1 MTEKEIAACRKKIAK
16 ATEAWKEGDP
26 PVNEIISMSGFLGKA
41 KGSKQISY
49 ERGLWKE
56 GMMMA
61 KSEKEE
67 DKLRLQGKQVPDPS
81 FYVDRVLGKCRDF
94 LEEKNA
100 LAELIES
107 RGHILLLGVKCHP
120 EMAGC
125 GVEYIFGYSKRYFR
139 KHNNCKVKDLEK
151 NVRDSLSP
159 DVITSP
165 RMWKFERRTWL
176 YQQMYLDIH
185 DANTDIDYNVSYEFL
200 EKSMKDKKATHR
212 NIFGD

>member
-1 MTEKEIAACRKKIAK
+1 MFQLGRYLSGGSSSIISLKEIAKAKK
-16 ATEAWKEGDP
+16 AWKGDS

-94 LEEKNA
+94 LEEKM
-100 LAELIES
+100 LWQS
-107 RGHILLLGVKCHP
+107 
-120 EMAGC
+120 
-125 GVEYIFGYSKRYFR
+125 
-139 KHNNCKVKDLEK
+139 
-151 NVRDSLSP
+151 
-159 DVITSP
+159 
-165 RMWKFERRTWL
+165 
-176 YQQMYLDIH
+176 
-185 DANTDIDYNVSYEFL
+185 
-200 EKSMKDKKATHR
+200 
-212 NIFGD
+212 